1 MLTYADIFG
10 RMLTYA
16 DVCFVL
22 IGASK
27 TGFVAGGGVTLAGVR
42 AKIGTSVSG
51 LKLRVYMR
59 P

>member
-1 MLTYADIFG
+1 MRAYADKCG
-10 RMLTYA
+10 RMLTCA

-42 AKIGTSVSG
+42 AKIDTSVAG
-51 LKLRVYMR
+51 LKLRVCMR